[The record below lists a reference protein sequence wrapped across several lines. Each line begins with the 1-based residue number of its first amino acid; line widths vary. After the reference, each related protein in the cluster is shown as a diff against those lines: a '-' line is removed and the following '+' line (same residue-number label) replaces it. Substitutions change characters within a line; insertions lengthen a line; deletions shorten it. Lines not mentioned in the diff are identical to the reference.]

1 MILVKLL
8 NRGDLLNKERVYTIS
23 FILSSILAISAMMYS
38 LSNNKNIVNDDI
50 KKSVSV
56 REEIP
61 TEKEF
66 LLKEKEIESS
76 NNKENNRK
84 NNEMIGN
91 INKIKQTNENK
102 KNLSNNKDIVI
113 NNIKEKTVEDIPVFK
128 IASSEILANLSLI
141 DKENLLVIGSKLAP
155 LDYARVKEYLY
166 MKDREEGVK
175 KTILLLKERLSS
187 KDYKKVKNIM
197 DDYINMELIE
207 KKDEK

>member
-1 MILVKLL
+1 M
-8 NRGDLLNKERVYTIS
+8 NKERVYTIS

-38 LSNNKNIVNDDI
+38 LSNNKNIVHGDI

-61 TEKEF
+61 TEKQSLF
-66 LLKEKEIESS
+66 KEKEIESS
-76 NNKENNRK
+76 NDKENNGE
-84 NNEMIGN
+84 NNEMIEN
-91 INKIKQTNENK
+91 IDEVTKTNENEQ
-102 KNLSNNKDIVI
+102 NLSNNNDIVI
-113 NNIKEKTVEDIPVFK
+113 NNVKEKTVEDIPVFK
-128 IASSEILANLSLI
+128 IASSEILSNLSLI

-197 DDYINMELIE
+197 DDYINMELME
-207 KKDEK
+207 KEDEK